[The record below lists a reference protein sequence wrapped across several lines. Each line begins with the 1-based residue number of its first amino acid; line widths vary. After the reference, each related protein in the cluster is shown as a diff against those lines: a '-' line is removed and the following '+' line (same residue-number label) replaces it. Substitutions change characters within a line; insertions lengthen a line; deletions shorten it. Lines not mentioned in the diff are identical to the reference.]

1 MIWKKSLAAIS
12 AVTIAGCVGIMVPS
26 VYAAVDSSE
35 KMDVPSNMPYRVG
48 AGGGSQIA
56 PLQGDRLLETYRLT
70 KYDVLDIQIVGF
82 STFESSDFSKSGGL
96 SNVTIGPDG
105 YVQLPYAGSI
115 KLAGLT
121 LDEAR
126 DLISERLRIYLRFPD
141 LSIIVKTYGPRKIY
155 VMGEVKTPGIH
166 ELGVDSLNAYAA
178 ISSAGGVTRRGR
190 STQVQVLRVDGDTM
204 YYKQLNIKNY
214 IKKHDLTQNV
224 VLQDGDIVYVPRS
237 NGIKFDEDV
246 LPYLNVWTMYKA
258 LKD

>member
-1 MIWKKSLAAIS
+1 MVWKKSLAAIS
-12 AVTIAGCVGIMVPS
+12 AVTIAGCVGIMAPS

-35 KMDVPSNMPYRVG
+35 KMDVPSNMPYRVVE
-48 AGGGSQIA
+48 GGDFQIA
-56 PLQGDRLLETYRLT
+56 TLKGDRLLDTYRLT
-70 KYDVLDIQIVGF
+70 KYNVLDIQIVGF
-82 STFESSDFSKSGGL
+82 STFESSDSSKSGGL

-121 LDEAR
+121 LDEAKA
-126 DLISERLRIYLRFPD
+126 LISERLRMYLRFPD
-141 LSIIVKTYGPRKIY
+141 LSIIVKNYGTRKIY

-166 ELGVDSLNAYAA
+166 ELGADNLNAYAA

-190 STQVQVLRVDGDTM
+190 STQVQVLRVVGDTM

-224 VLQDGDIVYVPRS
+224 VLQDGDIVYVPRA
-237 NGIKFDEDV
+237 NGIKFDEDI
-246 LPYLNVWTMYKA
+246 LPYINVWAMYKA